1 MGLKKAVAGVIKE
14 GKRVRWPKRDVLIPS
29 IIVVVII
36 AAVTGLLLFGE
47 DIAGKR
53 LIDILSDAF
62 KSMQQGVT
70 TMVDNTNMK
79 TAFTDT
85 NTDLSED
92 IQDNRE
98 QKLGEKAWYV
108 VSTYSTHERKAAY
121 NLQKRV
127 ESMGLDDLIFRIVVV
142 EQQVQ
147 VMKDGLPTGKTRMK
161 NLYPGYVFVEMI
173 MTDYAWYIV
182 RNTPG
187 VTGFV
192 GSAGK
197 GTKPFPVPR
206 EQIEPVLKR
215 MGMVD
220 ESMYDRYAVGDYI
233 KVIHGTLEG
242 TEGRILSINKDTGA
256 VEIETVFF
264 GRTTKVEVE
273 FSEIEKI

>member
-1 MGLKKAVAGVIKE
+1 
-14 GKRVRWPKRDVLIPS
+14 
-29 IIVVVII
+29 
-36 AAVTGLLLFGE
+36 
-47 DIAGKR
+47 
-53 LIDILSDAF
+53 
-62 KSMQQGVT
+62 
-70 TMVDNTNMK
+70 MVDNNK
-79 TAFTDT
+79 TAFSDT
-85 NTDLSED
+85 NTDIGDEA
-92 IQDNRE
+92 QQANKE
-98 QKLGEKAWYV
+98 VKLGDKAWYV
-108 VSTYSTHERKAAY
+108 VSTYSTHERKVAY

-127 ESMGLDDLIFRIVVV
+127 ESMGLEDLIFRIIVV
-142 EQQVQ
+142 EQEVP

-220 ESMYDRYAVGDYI
+220 ESMYDRYKEGDQI
-233 KVIHGTLEG
+233 KVIHGALEG
-242 TEGRILSINKDTGA
+242 TEGIILSINRETGV
-256 VEIETVFF
+256 VEVETIFF
-264 GRTTKVEVE
+264 GRSTKVEVD
-273 FSEIEKI
+273 FYEIEKI